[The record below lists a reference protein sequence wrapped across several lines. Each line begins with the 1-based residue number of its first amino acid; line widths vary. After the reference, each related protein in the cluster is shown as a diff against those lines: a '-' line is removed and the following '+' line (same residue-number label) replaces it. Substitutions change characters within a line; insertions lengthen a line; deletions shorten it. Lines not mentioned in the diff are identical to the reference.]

1 MEPKHRSRNREAER
15 VPGSRVIRE
24 LRREVHLQGK
34 QIDGLIAALE
44 ELADAVFELPYFSK
58 EHLGEYVDDL
68 EELDHEQETR
78 PD

>member
-1 MEPKHRSRNREAER
+1 MEPEHRSRNREAER
-15 VPGSRVIRE
+15 VPSSRVIRE

-34 QIDGLIAALE
+34 QIDGLIDALE
-44 ELADAVFELPYFSK
+44 ELADAVFELPHFSK

-68 EELDHEQETR
+68 EELDDDQETR

>member
-1 MEPKHRSRNREAER
+1 MEPEHCSRNREAER
-15 VPGSRVIRE
+15 EPSRRVIHE